1 MLYWEQAAQLVA
13 EEGIG
18 ISQHNAL
25 LWQVDPENREFIYVD
40 QPTEMSQ
47 HMEGTFQE

>member
-1 MLYWEQAAQLVA
+1 MLYWDKAAKLVA
-13 EEGIG
+13 SDGIG
-18 ISQHNAL
+18 IAQHNVL